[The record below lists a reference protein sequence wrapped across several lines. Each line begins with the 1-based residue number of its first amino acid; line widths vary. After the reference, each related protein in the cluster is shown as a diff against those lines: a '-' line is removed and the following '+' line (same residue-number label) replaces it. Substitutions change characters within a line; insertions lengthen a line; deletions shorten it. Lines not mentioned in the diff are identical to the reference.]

1 MTPFRT
7 FLNQFRREEGG
18 SVVVEA
24 MLILPILIWCFMA
37 MFVFFDAYRTQGA
50 NVKAAYVLGDI
61 ISRETEYISPSYM
74 NSLFA
79 LQGFLVDTGTNQ
91 QLRVTVAEFT
101 GPNHNNGF
109 DVVWSQARGGAVAM
123 TSANLDSQFDDYIPV
138 MSIGDTVIKMRP
150 GTRTSNSVNSLS
162 RVRVSAVSAGIPWTT
177 GPQRRRPADH
187 RGGVTSYPGSSG
199 SSSTISSGNPGARI
213 CNPVARSS
221 RSMIRS
227 DWVCPPHSAIA

>member
-1 MTPFRT
+1 MTPIRT
-7 FLNQFRREEGG
+7 FLNQFRREEDG

-24 MLILPILIWCFMA
+24 MLILPILIWCFMGT
-37 MFVFFDAYRTQGA
+37 FVFFDAYRTQGA

-74 NSLFA
+74 DSLFA

-91 QLRVTVAEFT
+91 QLRVTVVEFT

-138 MSIGDTVIKMRP
+138 MSIGDSVIITETWIDYDPRYSVGLQDASGNTDIEFREFVVTRP
-150 GTRTSNSVNSLS
+150 RYGSICWNSVDNGT
-162 RVRVSAVSAGIPWTT
+162 AATAT
-177 GPQRRRPADH
+177 
-187 RGGVTSYPGSSG
+187 
-199 SSSTISSGNPGARI
+199 
-213 CNPVARSS
+213 C
-221 RSMIRS
+221 
-227 DWVCPPHSAIA
+227 